1 VSRGAPFVETA
12 TTDDLA
18 RREADWQDLA
28 TRAAEP
34 NVFAESAFLLS
45 ALRLAGAGLT
55 VLLVWRDASR
65 RGLIGVAALRAPP
78 LGQGLAR
85 IWRSEQAGLAAVM
98 FDAELVVEALAAV
111 LAWLRARPGVAGLI
125 LPGVERDGALARA
138 VRALSVRAALRL
150 EEANPRRRAA
160 LVLGC
165 AAGFEAGLEK
175 KRRKEWA
182 RQGRRLAERGRLQAR
197 LVEGAEGIER
207 FLALEAK
214 GWKGARGTAL
224 GADRGR
230 RAFARAML
238 GAFTERDR
246 LQIHELVLADSAIAM
261 GVVLRAGARAFYWKT
276 AYDEGVGEFSPG
288 VQLTLALSRGLE
300 REPGLALVDSCALQD
315 HPMIDRIWLGRI
327 ELVDFVFAA
336 GEERAWRLGAW
347 LAVERAG
354 SALRERVKRIVNRL
368 RGRKHS

>member
-1 VSRGAPFVETA
+1 VNRSVPLVETA
-12 TTDDLA
+12 TTDELA

-28 TRAAEP
+28 TRTAEP
-34 NVFAESAFLLS
+34 NVFAESGFLLP

-78 LGQGLAR
+78 LGQGLAQV
-85 IWRSEQAGLAAVM
+85 WRSEQAGLAAVM
-98 FDAELVVEALAAV
+98 FDAELIVEALAAV
-111 LAWLRARPGVAGLI
+111 LAWLRVRPGVAGLI
-125 LPGVERDGALARA
+125 LPGVERGGALARA
-138 VRALSVRAALRL
+138 VRALSARAALRF
-150 EEANPRRRAA
+150 EEANPRQRAA
-160 LVLGC
+160 LVLG
-165 AAGFEAGLEK
+165 GFEAGLEK

-197 LVEGAEGIER
+197 LIEGAEGIER

-238 GAFTERDR
+238 GAFAERGR
-246 LQIHELVLADSAIAM
+246 LQIHELALDDSPIAI

-276 AYDEGVGEFSPG
+276 AYDEGFGDFSPG
-288 VQLTLALSRGLE
+288 VQLTLALSRRLE
-300 REPGLALVDSCALQD
+300 REAGLALVDSCALQD
-315 HPMIDRIWLGRI
+315 HPMIDRIWPGRI
-327 ELVDFVFAA
+327 ELVDLVLAT
-336 GEERAWRLGAW
+336 GKERAWRLGAW

-354 SALRERVKRIVNRL
+354 SALRERVKRIANRL
-368 RGRKHS
+368 RGRKRS